1 YINEASKC
9 TPFKIK
15 IGEAKLLQ
23 SNWIDE
29 DGYAY
34 GNDTANYKITKA
46 GLDQQ
51 VYAYAQLE
59 EVANE
64 KVTLE
69 IWEQAYKQQVIKTIK
84 EVAVNGKGVFKQAI
98 ALNTIKKMKDG
109 SSLAF
114 RIFNASGK
122 EIQKVSSKYSSKLR
136 ISDTKQLLRA
146 YYTTGG
152 GSILTKFMHYDQQVT
167 LEVVTSN
174 MVGEELDI
182 ELYQLIDWSL
192 LDWNGDTK
200 AIEGTKQ
207 KITVNSNGKAELQFT
222 IKKSWELAY
231 AKDDKG
237 YLEII
242 PKVNNQFYGGLSTN
256 KNNYIYRLK
265 VSPEAEKLNAEKS
278 PQSCNLVQIEKVAGS
293 RNKNKKKGRCNN
305 CDKDITLEEIKNICA
320 DASGKCLIKD
330 MTMISMALPYLNQY
344 RKKVGIDTCTR
355 KAHFLAQIAVE
366 SKFYDLQENFNW
378 YWESLITTFVSY
390 FKQFTTQSAKETEAK
405 RLGREE
411 KDGTALTLEEQKI
424 LANAIYGSTHPVGK
438 GAGHKEGDGWLYSGK
453 GFKQITWKSNYKTLQ
468 GRFNRKMKIDNEED
482 VNWVGGDNPY
492 KLKNNAKDA
501 MVSALAFW
509 DWKFLNSRA
518 DIGDSLDAVT
528 AVSKEV
534 NASDDSIPDRYNF
547 FQKAIETLNAKEC
560 VDYKRR
566 DGQIGTVVVVDGKAH
581 DKFDYKNKE
590 GVVNLKDVVRYKT
603 CVYRSMELDTY
614 KKLKAEDNLPIPDYT
629 TYLSRDAH
637 GDKIKYGIHKAN
649 RYGKNNEC
657 PPGEYYLIP
666 KAEKGKQ
673 SHSMYVSAD
682 GIQPTIPNGPG
693 GYRDGIAIHNWNPT
707 MTIGCLST
715 VQYSSELEDDL
726 FGNIADLKIK
736 NREVRII

>member
-1 YINEASKC
+1 FQVTDNEIISVKAKNKARVKENTSFKVNTCLFSKYIANTDGDIRWEYKEEGDSEYIASKVIGEECIFTFNKKGNYLVRAYIKNAAKC

-293 RNKNKKKGRCNN
+293 
-305 CDKDITLEEIKNICA
+305 
-320 DASGKCLIKD
+320 
-330 MTMISMALPYLNQY
+330 
-344 RKKVGIDTCTR
+344 
-355 KAHFLAQIAVE
+355 
-366 SKFYDLQENFNW
+366 
-378 YWESLITTFVSY
+378 
-390 FKQFTTQSAKETEAK
+390 
-405 RLGREE
+405 
-411 KDGTALTLEEQKI
+411 
-424 LANAIYGSTHPVGK
+424 
-438 GAGHKEGDGWLYSGK
+438 
-453 GFKQITWKSNYKTLQ
+453 
-468 GRFNRKMKIDNEED
+468 
-482 VNWVGGDNPY
+482 
-492 KLKNNAKDA
+492 
-501 MVSALAFW
+501 
-509 DWKFLNSRA
+509 
-518 DIGDSLDAVT
+518 
-528 AVSKEV
+528 
-534 NASDDSIPDRYNF
+534 
-547 FQKAIETLNAKEC
+547 
-560 VDYKRR
+560 
-566 DGQIGTVVVVDGKAH
+566 
-581 DKFDYKNKE
+581 
-590 GVVNLKDVVRYKT
+590 
-603 CVYRSMELDTY
+603 
-614 KKLKAEDNLPIPDYT
+614 
-629 TYLSRDAH
+629 
-637 GDKIKYGIHKAN
+637 
-649 RYGKNNEC
+649 
-657 PPGEYYLIP
+657 
-666 KAEKGKQ
+666 
-673 SHSMYVSAD
+673 
-682 GIQPTIPNGPG
+682 
-693 GYRDGIAIHNWNPT
+693 
-707 MTIGCLST
+707 
-715 VQYSSELEDDL
+715 
-726 FGNIADLKIK
+726 
-736 NREVRII
+736 